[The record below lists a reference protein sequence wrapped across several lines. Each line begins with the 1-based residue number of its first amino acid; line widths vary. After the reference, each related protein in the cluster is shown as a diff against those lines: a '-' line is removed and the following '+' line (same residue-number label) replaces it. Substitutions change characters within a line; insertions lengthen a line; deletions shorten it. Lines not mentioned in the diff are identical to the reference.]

1 MLTDIELKL
10 LRLALDRAAPDG
22 EYSTAAIMFIKKLRE
37 RNANADDLFNKPN
50 PVILSNDLSAHSQ
63 WRMPFG
69 KYKDEMLIDIPTDY
83 LIWVLQNCRNIKP
96 DLRNAIQNF
105 IYEFV

>member
-37 RNANADDLFNKPN
+37 RNATADGLFSRAGYELP
-50 PVILSNDLSAHSQ
+50 
-63 WRMPFG
+63 
-69 KYKDEMLIDIPTDY
+69 LIEQTLTVGIT
-83 LIWVLQNCRNIKP
+83 Q
-96 DLRNAIQNF
+96 AIRS
-105 IYEFV
+105 